1 MARIVSD
8 DGARGGGR
16 GKPMLIALVAA
27 LVVAGGALAGF
38 MVWSGSQSPDAAAQN
53 ASRATTT
60 GSPAGKGSGPS
71 SSNTSAVPPA
81 NPAYPAPAVPSANTP
96 GRTGGPTSD
105 GK

>member
-8 DGARGGGR
+8 DDARGGGR

-27 LVVAGGALAGF
+27 LIVAGGALAGF

-60 GSPAGKGSGPS
+60 GSPTGKGSGPS
-71 SSNTSAVPPA
+71 SSNTFGE
-81 NPAYPAPAVPSANTP
+81 P
-96 GRTGGPTSD
+96 GLSGTCGPVCQYL
-105 GK
+105 GPCRWPYE